1 MRLELKLTSQ
11 SVVTRMRSTFRVG
24 DICYCTLAIISY
36 LIQIIILVEAVL
48 QPSPMVL
55 THDVSRQLHF
65 DLKVANIDRYYQTYL
80 EYSSSTITKFEL

>member
-1 MRLELKLTSQ
+1 
-11 SVVTRMRSTFRVG
+11 
-24 DICYCTLAIISY
+24 
-36 LIQIIILVEAVL
+36 
-48 QPSPMVL
+48 MVL